1 MVFNKMLGIEIFT
14 EDGKQ
19 DREIE
24 TRCQKSNNVT
34 FLIGPAV
41 KTIIGTTFTP
51 TLRSQAQTWTIIKK
65 TERKISTCEMKCLR
79 RAANK
84 TRRDKIRNEVI
95 RHMVGTKPIR
105 QQIERQRIKWF

>member
-1 MVFNKMLGIEIFT
+1 MLGIEIFT

-34 FLIGPAV
+34 FLIDPLILSHPAV

-95 RHMVGTKPIR
+95 RHMVGTKPIL
-105 QQIERQRIKWF
+105 QQID

>member
-1 MVFNKMLGIEIFT
+1 MITTHLESTWDIEDETRRLALMMVSNKMLGIEIFT

-51 TLRSQAQTWTIIKK
+51 TQTWTIIKK
-65 TERKISTCEMKCLR
+65 TGRKISTCEMKPI
-79 RAANK
+79 
-84 TRRDKIRNEVI
+84 RRDKTNQ
-95 RHMVGTKPIR
+95 K
-105 QQIERQRIKWF
+105 

>member
-1 MVFNKMLGIEIFT
+1 MTVFNKMLGIEIFT

-34 FLIGPAV
+34 FLIGPRLSHPAV

-51 TLRSQAQTWTIIKK
+51 TPEDVDNHQENWKK
-65 TERKISTCEMKCLR
+65 
-79 RAANK
+79 
-84 TRRDKIRNEVI
+84 DK
-95 RHMVGTKPIR
+95 HM
-105 QQIERQRIKWF
+105 

>member
-1 MVFNKMLGIEIFT
+1 MTVFNKMLGIEIFT

-34 FLIGPAV
+34 FLIGPLLSHPAV

-51 TLRSQAQTWTIIKK
+51 TQTWTIIKK
-65 TERKISTCEMKCLR
+65 TGRKISTCEMKPI
-79 RAANK
+79 
-84 TRRDKIRNEVI
+84 RRDKTNQ
-95 RHMVGTKPIR
+95 K
-105 QQIERQRIKWF
+105 